1 MSALSFFKLPS
12 ISPSLGLTISFAMAS
27 TRTPPKQSS
36 NSLDSDS
43 INSITRDHGTDV
55 KDLSDAPI
63 IVENL
68 KVREHTDA
76 VSDEKVAFL
85 DTFTPEEEK
94 RIMRKVDW
102 KILPLIGLMMLVK
115 SVSILFN

>member
-1 MSALSFFKLPS
+1 M
-12 ISPSLGLTISFAMAS
+12 
-27 TRTPPKQSS
+27 
-36 NSLDSDS
+36 
-43 INSITRDHGTDV
+43 
-55 KDLSDAPI
+55 KDFNDAPVI
-63 IVENL
+63 IENI

-115 SVSILFN
+115 SVRISLRW